1 MKFGLS
7 DSMIDSIGSVFA
19 KHPHVEV
26 VLVYGSRAKGNYK
39 EGSDIDLTIEGEI
52 SESELS
58 KICMELEELN
68 TPYFFD
74 VSILKKL
81 KSIELIEH
89 INRVG
94 IVFYK
99 KT

>member
-7 DSMIDSIGSVFA
+7 DSTIDNIKSVFE
-19 KHPHVEV
+19 KHPLVEQV
-26 VLVYGSRAKGNYK
+26 IIYGSRAKGNYK
-39 EGSDIDLTIEGEI
+39 EGSDIDFAIKGDIT
-52 SESELS
+52 ESELS
-58 KICMELEELN
+58 RICMELEEMN

-74 VSILKKL
+74 ISILKNL
-81 KSIELIEH
+81 KSIELTEH

-99 KT
+99 KN